1 MRRNALLVAP
11 LAFVLALGGS
21 TACSKDEPAK
31 PKTPALAPE
40 PIASDVVYNSF
51 FDDKSGKAPPS
62 VVMVDSGAGAD
73 PGSALV
79 ATSKAKV
86 LDPGA
91 EPRARLAYNF
101 AINKPRSVTNTLKLD
116 IVADTEGGGQQP
128 PMKYSFTATPKTRNA
143 ATSSTHFEMKIS
155 SLELVIPPG
164 VTPPPEITAQK
175 AAMEKAFV
183 GLSATF
189 DANGQGDIEEIKFQD
204 EKAPPQVAQLLELL
218 AAAFDIMLVP
228 LPTDPVGIGARW
240 QTTLSKPGKGTSTAT
255 VTLLSKTDTGASV
268 KVENT
273 VNAPASPVAD
283 PQVPP
288 GTTIETKGSGSYTVD
303 LRFDGVSSKA
313 VGSQS
318 VDRIIKVPASAQ
330 APTGQTQKITV
341 KMEQDLTSK

>member
-1 MRRNALLVAP
+1 MRRRAVLLIAP
-11 LAFVLALGGS
+11 LAFPLLFSGI

-31 PKTPALAPE
+31 PKAAALPPE

-51 FDDKSGKAPPS
+51 FEDKSGKAPPS
-62 VVMVDSGAGAD
+62 VVMVDSGASD
-73 PGSALV
+73 PGAGLV
-79 ATSKAKV
+79 GTSKAKV

-91 EPRARLAYNF
+91 EPRARLSYNF
-101 AINKPRSVTNTLKLD
+101 AINKSRSVTNTLKLD

-155 SLELVIPPG
+155 SLELIIPPG

-228 LPTDPVGIGARW
+228 LPVDPVGIGAKW

-255 VTLLSKTDTGASV
+255 VTLLTKTENGASV

-303 LRFDGVSSKA
+303 IRFDGVSSKA